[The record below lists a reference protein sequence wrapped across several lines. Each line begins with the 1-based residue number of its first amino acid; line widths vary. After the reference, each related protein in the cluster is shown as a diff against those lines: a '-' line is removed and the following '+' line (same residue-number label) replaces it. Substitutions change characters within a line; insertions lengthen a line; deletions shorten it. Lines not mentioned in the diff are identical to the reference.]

1 MATNTIN
8 WGKIYESTWWGI
20 GVNSNTISWGK
31 SYEELAGFSELV
43 QRFVLRVE
51 TDSGVVESEN
61 CVNNVE
67 FKNNN
72 WDYYFR
78 VIDDS
83 GVVESLECINNI

>member
-43 QRFVLRVE
+43 QRFVSRVE
-51 TDSGVVESEN
+51 TDSGVV
-61 CVNNVE
+61 
-67 FKNNN
+67 
-72 WDYYFR
+72 
-78 VIDDS
+78 
-83 GVVESLECINNI
+83 